1 MSDHILQTGYGR
13 ADITPD
19 YPVHM
24 QGGNWRGRV
33 STGILDRL
41 YATCI
46 AFTVEDRTVLL
57 YTTDLKLVTKNF
69 SEVTRDEIS
78 AATGVPRENI
88 FLSATHTH
96 SSVAIRY
103 PWEGVEEYRAFF
115 NRAAVQAARDAL
127 ADRSPSQVFTGTTET
142 EGLIFVRHYLMK
154 DGTVCGSNFGSRD
167 SGYVGHIKTADQ
179 QMQLVQ
185 LRRENKKDI
194 LMVGFPCH
202 GTFKEGGTDLSADYI
217 GPARAYAEANCDC
230 HFALFQG
237 SCGDQ
242 TPGSRLPG
250 LAIKDYA
257 EHGARVAQYALDAI
271 PTLTSCPVG
280 ELKLSS
286 MLFTA
291 PTNKKKLEKLPEALE
306 VVELVAAHGAT
317 SDQVKAAV
325 KKYRFHSRHE
335 ANWIRIRANAGDE
348 KSMEIGV
355 FSIGELAFVLA
366 PYEMFGDQGRYIKTN
381 APHKTAFIVGCM
393 DGGYNYLPT
402 KAAFDYDCYESQCS
416 FFERGTAERL
426 AETYVAMLEDLKK

>member
-1 MSDHILQTGYGR
+1 MSEVILMAGYGR

-33 STGILDRL
+33 STGILDTL

-46 AFTVEDRTVLL
+46 ALTTGEQTVLL

-88 FLSATHTH
+88 YLSATHTH

-115 NRAAVQAARDAL
+115 NRAAVQAAQDAM
-127 ADRSPSQVFTGTTET
+127 ADRAPSQIYTGTTET
-142 EGLIFVRHYLMK
+142 EGLNFVRHYLMN
-154 DGTVCGSNFGSRD
+154 DGTVCGSNFGSTK
-167 SGYVGHIKTADQ
+167 SGYVGHIKEPDR
-179 QMQLVQ
+179 QMQLVH

-194 LMVGFPCH
+194 LMIGFPCH
-202 GTFKEGGTDLSADYI
+202 GTFKESGTLLSADYI
-217 GPARAYAEANCDC
+217 GPAREYAEANSDC

-242 TPGSRLPG
+242 TPGSRLG

-257 EHGARVAQYALDAI
+257 EHGQKVAQYALDAI
-271 PTLTSCPVG
+271 PTLTPCPAG
-280 ELKLSS
+280 ELKIAA
-286 MLFTA
+286 MEFTA
-291 PTNKKKLEKLPEALE
+291 PTNKKKLEKLQEALE
-306 VVELVAAHGAT
+306 VVELVEAHGAT
-317 SDQVKAAV
+317 SDEVKAAV
-325 KKYRFHSRHE
+325 KKYHFHSRHE
-335 ANWIRIRANAGDE
+335 ANWVRIRANAGDE

-366 PYEMFGDQGRYIKTN
+366 PYEMFGDQGRYIKSH
-381 APHKTAFIVGCM
+381 APQKTAFIVGCM
-393 DGGYNYLPT
+393 DGGYNYLPS
-402 KAAFDYDCYESQCS
+402 KEAFDYDCYESQCS

-426 AETYVAMLEDLKK
+426 AETYVEMLNDLKK